1 MGGRPRIAA
10 LIALA
15 ALAGGWAAPVTSPGR
30 APLPPDSQPG
40 PDPAQGPGPT
50 PLPEEPAPS
59 PSPIGAVLRITA
71 RVAPD
76 PVIIGTESVYT
87 LTVANTGDTDA
98 NDVIVAAVLDHN
110 LTPGGL
116 PGACSLTG
124 RTIACGGPGLTVPA
138 GRSTTYELPVT
149 TDPALGDGTPLTTR
163 AHVTAP
169 GVPGDAAQLTTEAVT
184 RADVELSKT
193 APASTDGTIT
203 YTLTVTNHGPSQ
215 ATDVTVHDPTR
226 ATIADRPAECPGGG
240 PALSCPIGPLP
251 PNESRTLTFTVTPRT
266 TGVIENCATVRT
278 GDREHRTSD
287 NRSCAETLVE
297 RPAPAP
303 SRSPG
308 KPGRDEEPEVVADA
322 SPEPTPATGK
332 AAASAADRNDVPP
345 PAHHT
350 TPELPLTGASV
361 WMLGLGVAVLLAIGL
376 LVRYFSR
383 RDEPGPDS

>member
-203 YTLTVTNHGPSQ
+203 YTLTVTTTARH
-215 ATDVTVHDPTR
+215 R
-226 ATIADRPAECPGGG
+226 
-240 PALSCPIGPLP
+240 
-251 PNESRTLTFTVTPRT
+251 PRT
-266 TGVIENCATVRT
+266 SPSTTPPAR
-278 GDREHRTSD
+278 
-287 NRSCAETLVE
+287 RSPTAPPSAPGAA
-297 RPAPAP
+297 RPSPAP
-303 SRSPG
+303 SARSPRTRA
-308 KPGRDEEPEVVADA
+308 GR
-322 SPEPTPATGK
+322 SR
-332 AAASAADRNDVPP
+332 SRSP
-345 PAHHT
+345 PA
-350 TPELPLTGASV
+350 PPA
-361 WMLGLGVAVLLAIGL
+361 
-376 LVRYFSR
+376 
-383 RDEPGPDS
+383 